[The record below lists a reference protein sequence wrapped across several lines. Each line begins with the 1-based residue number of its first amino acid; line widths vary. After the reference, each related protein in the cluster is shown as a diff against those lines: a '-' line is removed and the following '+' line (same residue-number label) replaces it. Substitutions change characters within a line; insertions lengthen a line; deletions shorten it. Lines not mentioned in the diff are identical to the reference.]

1 MSEKN
6 YTQSAN
12 YALIGKNKKSK
23 VTLEFNKI
31 PEVKE
36 IILKILKEDLSF
48 WQSKNQK
55 QQGIEKFNLI
65 KKVSEKIKINSNII
79 YLSLDELESE
89 QLILF
94 YNIDNKLR
102 YIINQITH

>member
-1 MSEKN
+1 MSEKK

-12 YALIGKNKKSK
+12 YALIGKNKKDK
-23 VTLEFNKI
+23 VTLELNKI

-36 IILKILKEDLSF
+36 IILKILKEDLQF
-48 WQSKNQK
+48 WLEKDQK

-65 KKVSEKIKINSNII
+65 KKISEKIKINSNII

-89 QLILF
+89 QLILS
-94 YNIDNKLR
+94 YGVDNKLK